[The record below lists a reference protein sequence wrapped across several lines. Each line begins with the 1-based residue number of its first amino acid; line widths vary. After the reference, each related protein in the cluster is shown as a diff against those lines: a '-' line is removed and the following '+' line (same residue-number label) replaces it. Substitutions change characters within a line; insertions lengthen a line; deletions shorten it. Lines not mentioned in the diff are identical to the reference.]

1 MSEAQAERQ
10 PLLHANDAEATEVY
24 PVIQMIRAHYIGMG
38 YTPFCASLTAPDLTY
53 TLVRP
58 LEEKYNALQRRGN
71 MSIVFCLLLNRVYF
85 KRDDHL
91 TTAALSRTRAML
103 CEILAIRTLRQHAH
117 NMLELALAITTSW
130 PVYSGAPEEL
140 LQRAREERD
149 DDLEDRVG
157 NAIELAILGQAKRFT
172 NSSACQKVIDGI
184 WWHLFLTTTVLVSI
198 LSNTFATI
206 NDDATAEAMFRRAVL
221 TIEGVKADPLFS
233 YQPPINL
240 VALCI
245 MLPASYILSPR
256 WFHKVS
262 SVFCRLTSFPTLL
275 LIAWYERQAK
285 RSGAFT
291 FSETISAAA
300 DKIFDTLPRSLK
312 RLTFFEGL
320 SGPDADIDAIFELED
335 AYDESALDEE
345 DSEQTVPMEN
355 SRQRRLSQMSRRQ
368 TSQASGPTTPPRS
381 SVKAEQLSSSSSV
394 PLPRTRVNS
403 TFMRGLELAHNVS
416 SPLAQ
421 VFQPLVVGDDHQ
433 DEQSSDHNNALVS
446 YGPATR
452 RRLSSMVRRPTAPP
466 ADPFGGPSQPQP
478 IGARRIPTGVSPSKR
493 SGVLNASLLSE
504 SPDAKSGSEH
514 MATMEETEESIGMSA
529 LARRL
534 DGIEQQQKRIEDLLL
549 RLANRG

>member
-1 MSEAQAERQ
+1 MVTYACMS
-10 PLLHANDAEATEVY
+10 NT
-24 PVIQMIRAHYIGMG
+24 
-38 YTPFCASLTAPDLTY
+38 
-53 TLVRP
+53 
-58 LEEKYNALQRRGN
+58 
-71 MSIVFCLLLNRVYF
+71 LLL
-85 KRDDHL
+85 
-91 TTAALSRTRAML
+91 
-103 CEILAIRTLRQHAH
+103 
-117 NMLELALAITTSW
+117 
-130 PVYSGAPEEL
+130 
-140 LQRAREERD
+140 
-149 DDLEDRVG
+149 
-157 NAIELAILGQAKRFT
+157 
-172 NSSACQKVIDGI
+172 
-184 WWHLFLTTTVLVSI
+184 TVLVSI

-256 WFHKVS
+256 WFHKVN
-262 SVFCRLTSFPTLL
+262 VFMIRLTSFPTLL

-514 MATMEETEESIGMSA
+514 MATMEETEENIGMSA
-529 LARRL
+529 LAKRL
-534 DGIEQQQKRIEDLLL
+534 DSIEQQQKRIEDLLL
-549 RLANRG
+549 RLTNRS